1 MQKIVLSQ
9 ATLGLLIGRLKNF
22 FAGDVTE
29 NRYDDTL
36 SPAKVAKLPFN
47 YLTNDWWSIAMV
59 TRHWMMNDTS
69 RVRKGEPRPMI
80 HVSHTVAWA
89 TFFKEGDEFY
99 FFGNRN
105 IVVRRVNSSTEW
117 DAAGKNIPTI
127 SRFMLNRSRHK
138 LYSYELGIKNDNLE
152 AVHQWNEMIHGDVV
166 HPDMRPELREGRYAN
181 NGRRDQDLIGDFMTA
196 DDLG

>member
-22 FAGDVTE
+22 FAGDVIE
-29 NRYDDTL
+29 NEYDDTL

-47 YLTNDWWSIAMV
+47 FTADSWSIAMV
-59 TRHWMMNDTS
+59 TRHWMMNDTL
-69 RVRKGEPRPMI
+69 RVRKGRPRPMI
-80 HVSHTVAWA
+80 HVSHSEDCA

-105 IVVRRVNSSTEW
+105 IVVRRVNSSTKW
-117 DAAGKNIPTI
+117 DEAGENIPTI

-138 LYSYELGIKNDNLE
+138 LYSYELGIKNDHLE
-152 AVHQWNEMIHGDVV
+152 AIHQMNEAVYGDTMRL
-166 HPDMRPELREGRYAN
+166 DMEAEFGEGRYAHK
-181 NGRRDQDLIGDFMTA
+181 GQRDQDQIGDFMTA